1 MIHFAQLESG
11 AIKIGTTVE
20 LPDDD
25 YTAVKEVARSNGL
38 SVAAYIR
45 MAILQR
51 VRRDRAEAEG
61 GGK

>member
-1 MIHFAQLESG
+1 VIYFAQLESS

-51 VRRDRAEAEG
+51 VCRDRAEAEG
-61 GGK
+61 GGN

>member
-1 MIHFAQLESG
+1 MIYFAQE
-11 AIKIGTTVE
+11 
-20 LPDDD
+20 D
-25 YTAVKEVARSNGL
+25 YTAVKEVARSNSL

-45 MAILQR
+45 MTILQR